1 MSSIFM
7 SPFVVAVAGCL
18 MILGL
23 GIFGIYSEI
32 DQRRVRSQERM
43 TLLARG
49 MSIDDIERLQRQV
62 QNEDVSDPVRTMNN
76 IRRTAMI
83 LFGGGGG
90 IVLFGLLF
98 AAILQM
104 RVCSSSLP
112 PALSPLASA
121 LVSGSITKCRRAISR
136 ASASRSIPRIPPVSN
151 TAAFTFWSQPAIR
164 QHANLRRRRPSV

>member
-1 MSSIFM
+1 MSNIFT

-23 GIFGIYSEI
+23 GAFGIYSEM
-32 DQRRVRSQERM
+32 DQKRLRSQERM

-83 LFGGGGG
+83 LFGSGAG
-90 IVLFGLLF
+90 IVVFGLLL
-98 AAILQM
+98 AAILHL
-104 RVCSSSLP
+104 RVLLIV
-112 PALSPLASA
+112 PAAGIIPVAIGAGFWIDYKMQARDLARFG
-121 LVSGSITKCRRAISR
+121 LEVD
-136 ASASRSIPRIPPVSN
+136 
-151 TAAFTFWSQPAIR
+151 SQNPAR
-164 QHANLRRRRPSV
+164 K

>member
-1 MSSIFM
+1 MHEIFM

-23 GIFGIYSEI
+23 GCFGIYSEM

-49 MSIDDIERLQRQV
+49 MSIEDIERLQRQV
-62 QNEDVSDPVRTMNN
+62 QNEDTSDPVRSMNN

-83 LFGGGGG
+83 LFGSGAG
-90 IVLFGLLF
+90 IVVFGLLL

-104 RVCSSSLP
+104 RVLLVV
-112 PALSPLASA
+112 PAAGLVPIAVGLGFWVDYRMQARDLARFGLEVDA
-121 LVSGSITKCRRAISR
+121 QN
-136 ASASRSIPRIPPVSN
+136 P
-151 TAAFTFWSQPAIR
+151 IR
-164 QHANLRRRRPSV
+164 K

>member
-1 MSSIFM
+1 MHEIFM

-23 GIFGIYSEI
+23 GCFGIYSEM

-49 MSIDDIERLQRQV
+49 MSIEDIERLQRQV
-62 QNEDVSDPVRTMNN
+62 QNEDGSDPVRSMNN

-83 LFGGGGG
+83 LFGSGAG
-90 IVLFGLLF
+90 IVVFGLLL

-104 RVCSSSLP
+104 RVLLVV
-112 PALSPLASA
+112 PAAGLVPIAVGLGFWVDYRMQARDLARFGLEVDA
-121 LVSGSITKCRRAISR
+121 QN
-136 ASASRSIPRIPPVSN
+136 P
-151 TAAFTFWSQPAIR
+151 IR
-164 QHANLRRRRPSV
+164 K